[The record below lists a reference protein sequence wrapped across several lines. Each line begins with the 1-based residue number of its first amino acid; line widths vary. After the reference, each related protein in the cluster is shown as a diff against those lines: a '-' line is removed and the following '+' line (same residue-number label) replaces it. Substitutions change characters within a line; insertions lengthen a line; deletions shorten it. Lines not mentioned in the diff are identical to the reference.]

1 MYADTI
7 NASVSRFDPE
17 PVLTQ
22 NKLKGNA
29 VATEDTMMTPR
40 IESLMKRTASKF
52 GLVTL
57 SARRAREINSYFNQ
71 LGEGL
76 GTMVPPQVS
85 STSRKPLSISFEE
98 IAADKILSVPLSVY
112 EELEAELDEEL
123 LDAVADD
130 VVSELEA
137 VEADVVEDVA
147 VADVAVADVVEDV
160 AVAEVAVDEVAAE
173 TAAE

>member
-1 MYADTI
+1 M
-7 NASVSRFDPE
+7 
-17 PVLTQ
+17 
-22 NKLKGNA
+22 
-29 VATEDTMMTPR
+29 ATEDTMMNPR

-137 VEADVVEDVA
+137 E
-147 VADVAVADVVEDV
+147 V
-160 AVAEVAVDEVAAE
+160 AVAEVAVAEAEVVAEVIAEVAVEA
-173 TAAE
+173 AAE

>member
-1 MYADTI
+1 M
-7 NASVSRFDPE
+7 
-17 PVLTQ
+17 
-22 NKLKGNA
+22 
-29 VATEDTMMTPR
+29 ATEDTMMNPR

-137 VEADVVEDVA
+137 VEAEVA
-147 VADVAVADVVEDV
+147 EEIVAE
-160 AVAEVAVDEVAAE
+160 AVAEVAAEVAVEAVAE
-173 TAAE
+173 

>member
-1 MYADTI
+1 M
-7 NASVSRFDPE
+7 
-17 PVLTQ
+17 
-22 NKLKGNA
+22 
-29 VATEDTMMTPR
+29 ATEDTMMNPR

-137 VEADVVEDVA
+137 D
-147 VADVAVADVVEDV
+147 
-160 AVAEVAVDEVAAE
+160 AVAEVVVAEVIAEVVVAEEVAAVEVVAEVVVDEVIAEAAAE
-173 TAAE
+173 

>member
-1 MYADTI
+1 M
-7 NASVSRFDPE
+7 
-17 PVLTQ
+17 
-22 NKLKGNA
+22 
-29 VATEDTMMTPR
+29 ATEDTMMNPP

-98 IAADKILSVPLSVY
+98 IAAEKIKSVPLPVY

-137 VEADVVEDVA
+137 D
-147 VADVAVADVVEDV
+147 
-160 AVAEVAVDEVAAE
+160 AVAEVAVDEVVAEAEVVAEVVVDEVIAEAAAE
-173 TAAE
+173 

>member
-1 MYADTI
+1 M
-7 NASVSRFDPE
+7 SRFGPE
-17 PVLTQ
+17 PE
-22 NKLKGNA
+22 LKGKP
-29 VATEDTMMTPR
+29 VATEDTMMNPR

-137 VEADVVEDVA
+137 VDAAAEEVVEAA
-147 VADVAVADVVEDV
+147 VDAEV
-160 AVAEVAVDEVAAE
+160 VAEAAVEAAAE
-173 TAAE
+173 

>member
-1 MYADTI
+1 MA
-7 NASVSRFDPE
+7 N
-17 PVLTQ
+17 
-22 NKLKGNA
+22 
-29 VATEDTMMTPR
+29 EDTMMNPR

-123 LDAVADD
+123 LDAVADE
-130 VVSELEA
+130 VVAEL
-137 VEADVVEDVA
+137 EDVA
-147 VADVAVADVVEDV
+147 VTEVEVAEVEVAEVEVAEVEVEVAELEDV
-160 AVAEVAVDEVAAE
+160 AVEEVAAE
-173 TAAE
+173 

>member
-1 MYADTI
+1 M
-7 NASVSRFDPE
+7 
-17 PVLTQ
+17 
-22 NKLKGNA
+22 
-29 VATEDTMMTPR
+29 ATEDTMMNPR

-52 GLVTL
+52 SLVTL

-123 LDAVADD
+123 LDALADD

-137 VEADVVEDVA
+137 DA
-147 VADVAVADVVEDV
+147 VAEVIAEVAA
-160 AVAEVAVDEVAAE
+160 AEVAVDEVAVDEVVAE
-173 TAAE
+173 AVAE

>member
-1 MYADTI
+1 M
-7 NASVSRFDPE
+7 
-17 PVLTQ
+17 
-22 NKLKGNA
+22 
-29 VATEDTMMTPR
+29 ATEDTMMNPP

-112 EELEAELDEEL
+112 EELEAELDDEL

-137 VEADVVEDVA
+137 D
-147 VADVAVADVVEDV
+147 
-160 AVAEVAVDEVAAE
+160 AVAEVAVDEVVAEAEVVAEVVVDEVIAEAAAE
-173 TAAE
+173 

>member
-1 MYADTI
+1 M
-7 NASVSRFDPE
+7 
-17 PVLTQ
+17 
-22 NKLKGNA
+22 
-29 VATEDTMMTPR
+29 VAEDTMMNPPL
-40 IESLMKRTASKF
+40 ENLMHRTHSKF
-52 GLVTL
+52 SLVTL
-57 SARRAREINSYFNQ
+57 AARRAREINSYFNQ

-98 IAADKILSVPLSVY
+98 IAAEKIKSVPLPVY

-137 VEADVVEDVA
+137 D
-147 VADVAVADVVEDV
+147 
-160 AVAEVAVDEVAAE
+160 AVAEVIVEVAAAEVVVDEVVAEVVVDEAAAE
-173 TAAE
+173 AAAE

>member
-1 MYADTI
+1 M
-7 NASVSRFDPE
+7 
-17 PVLTQ
+17 
-22 NKLKGNA
+22 
-29 VATEDTMMTPR
+29 ATEDTMMNPR

-137 VEADVVEDVA
+137 D
-147 VADVAVADVVEDV
+147 
-160 AVAEVAVDEVAAE
+160 AVAEVVVAEVIAEVVVAEEVAAGEVVAEVVVDEVIAEAAAE
-173 TAAE
+173 

>member
-1 MYADTI
+1 M
-7 NASVSRFDPE
+7 
-17 PVLTQ
+17 
-22 NKLKGNA
+22 
-29 VATEDTMMTPR
+29 ATEDTMMTPR

-137 VEADVVEDVA
+137 VEADVL
-147 VADVAVADVVEDV
+147 ADVVEDV
-160 AVAEVAVDEVAAE
+160 VVAEVAADEVAVDEVAAE

>member
-137 VEADVVEDVA
+137 VEADVL
-147 VADVAVADVVEDV
+147 ADVVEDV
-160 AVAEVAVDEVAAE
+160 VVAEVAADEVAVDEVAAE

>member
-1 MYADTI
+1 M
-7 NASVSRFDPE
+7 SRFDPE
-17 PVLTQ
+17 PDLTQ

-29 VATEDTMMTPR
+29 VATEDTMMNPR

-112 EELEAELDEEL
+112 EELEAELDEEM

-130 VVSELEA
+130 VVSELEVVEEA
-137 VEADVVEDVA
+137 VVVEAAEV
-147 VADVAVADVVEDV
+147 
-160 AVAEVAVDEVAAE
+160 VAEAAEVVAEAAEVVAETVEVAADAEVAAE
-173 TAAE
+173 

>member
-1 MYADTI
+1 M
-7 NASVSRFDPE
+7 
-17 PVLTQ
+17 
-22 NKLKGNA
+22 
-29 VATEDTMMTPR
+29 ATEDTMMNPR

-137 VEADVVEDVA
+137 DA
-147 VADVAVADVVEDV
+147 VAEV
-160 AVAEVAVDEVAAE
+160 AVAEVAVAEVVVDEVVVDEVIAEAAAE
-173 TAAE
+173 

>member
-1 MYADTI
+1 M
-7 NASVSRFDPE
+7 
-17 PVLTQ
+17 
-22 NKLKGNA
+22 
-29 VATEDTMMTPR
+29 ATEDTMMNPP

-137 VEADVVEDVA
+137 DA
-147 VADVAVADVVEDV
+147 VAEV
-160 AVAEVAVDEVAAE
+160 AVAEVAVDEVVAEAEVVAEVVVDEVIAEAAAE
-173 TAAE
+173 

>member
-1 MYADTI
+1 M
-7 NASVSRFDPE
+7 
-17 PVLTQ
+17 
-22 NKLKGNA
+22 
-29 VATEDTMMTPR
+29 ATEDTMMNPR

-137 VEADVVEDVA
+137 EV
-147 VADVAVADVVEDV
+147 
-160 AVAEVAVDEVAAE
+160 VAEVVVAEEVAAVEVVAEVVVDEVIAEAAAE
-173 TAAE
+173 